1 MVKAGHFERNGHEAG
16 HVGAGLRVGAEAEL
30 VSGEISGLR
39 EVAVEHEVAPA
50 AELHRRCGHVGEFD
64 IAIGGS
70 AGAVDQE
77 VESLA
82 ALSWQCPR
90 SQASLRILK
99 LPGRR
104 IHADGT
110 DEHLVQTPP
119 VGKAALLG
127 DCLET
132 ERGVAQKQLLGAAH
146 PAFG

>member
-1 MVKAGHFERNGHEAG
+1 MKAVARHRGKLRRSRADLRRCYGFQPRGRWSKQPKSADAER
-16 HVGAGLRVGAEAEL
+16 GARVGE
-30 VSGEISGLR
+30 S
-39 EVAVEHEVAPA
+39 
-50 AELHRRCGHVGEFD
+50 D
-64 IAIGGS
+64 IAIGGC
-70 AGAVDQE
+70 GLEQE
-77 VESLA
+77 FHRQKRRKRVILR
-82 ALSWQCPR
+82 QCPR
-90 SQASLRILK
+90 SHASLRILK

-104 IHADGT
+104 IHPDGT